1 MSATADNS
9 ATTTETKRG
18 RGRPKTQAS
27 TQPRSTSS
35 SAQNQPPGLPPAKRC
50 AIYTRKSTEEGL
62 EQSFN
67 SLDNQREACEAFIRS
82 QQCEGWVLLP
92 PFYDDGGFSGG
103 NMERPALK
111 RILEDV
117 EAGKVDIVVVHRID
131 RLTRSLLDFGIIVQ
145 TLESAG
151 ASFVSV
157 TQQFNTTTSMG
168 RLTLNILL
176 SFAQFERELTT
187 ERIRE
192 KVAAHKKRGKW
203 CGGRPSLGYTIDY
216 AAKHLVV
223 HPEEAELVRR
233 IFRRYVEMPTP
244 VALAK
249 ELNAAGHTT
258 KSHTTREGKV
268 VGGHPWTNT
277 GIYQILNNCAYIGQ
291 VRHKGNT
298 YPGEHASIVSQKLW
312 DEVHAHLGQN
322 TRPPD
327 KPRRSGED
335 DLLKGLLRCGHCQ
348 RAMKPS
354 RTHGKGGMRYR
365 YYVCTGAAKHG
376 YDSCALKSVPAAGI
390 EEAVLSQI
398 RALLRTPEVV
408 MATWRELQRQVRA
421 ADADADVDG
430 FRGELDAAGQAP
442 PPVREA
448 DVLQALSKLDPIWD
462 ELFPPER
469 QRLVRLLVDEA
480 VVTKEGLHLTLNI
493 EGLNSLT
500 REVLG
505 QRAVANGELGR
516 GWDGHGRRDNMGGNG
531 GPPDGPPHSDQS
543 EAGAA

>member
-1 MSATADNS
+1 MMSAARNTSTADTN
-9 ATTTETKRG
+9 AKRG
-18 RGRPKTQAS
+18 KGRPKTQAS

-35 SAQNQPPGLPPAKRC
+35 SAQNQPPGLQPAKRC

-82 QQCEGWVLLP
+82 QQGEGWVLLP
-92 PFYDDGGFSGG
+92 DHYDDGGFSGG

-111 RILEDV
+111 RLLGDV
-117 EAGKVDIVVVHRID
+117 EGGKVDIVVVHRID
-131 RLTRSLLDFGIIVQ
+131 RLTRSLLDFGVIVQ

-192 KVAAHKKRGKW
+192 KVAAHKMRGKW
-203 CGGRPSLGYTIDY
+203 CGGKPPLGYTIDY
-216 AAKHLVV
+216 AAKQLVV
-223 HPEEAELVRR
+223 HPKEAELVRR
-233 IFRRYVEMPTP
+233 IFKRYLQVQSPLTI
-244 VALAK
+244 AR
-249 ELNAAGHTT
+249 ELNDEGITT
-258 KSHTTREGKV
+258 KRHVTREGKV
-268 VGGHPWTNT
+268 TGGKPWTIT
-277 GIYQILNNCAYIGQ
+277 SFYQILNNPVYIGM
-291 VRHKGNT
+291 VRHKGAT
-298 YPGEHASIVSQKLW
+298 YPGEHEGIVSQAVW
-312 DEVHAHLGQN
+312 DEVHTILGKN
-322 TRPPD
+322 TRQPL
-327 KPRRSGED
+327 KARANGGV
-335 DLLKGLLRCGHCQ
+335 DLLKGLLKCGHCH
-348 RAMKPS
+348 RALKPS
-354 RTHGKGGMRYR
+354 TSHHKNGKLYR
-365 YYVCTGAAKHG
+365 YYVCNGAAKHG
-376 YDSCALKSVPAAGI
+376 YDTCALKSVPAAGM
-390 EEAVLSQI
+390 EEAVLSQV

-408 MATWRELQRQVRA
+408 MATWRELQRQARA
-421 ADADADVDG
+421 VEGDADESL
-430 FRGELDAAGQAP
+430 GELDAAGEAS

-448 DVLQALSKLDPIWD
+448 DLLQALSKLDPIWD

-469 QRLVRLLVDEA
+469 QRLMRLLVDEA
-480 VVTKEGLHLTLNI
+480 VVTKEGMHLTLNI

-505 QRAVANGELGR
+505 QRAGAQD
-516 GWDGHGRRDNMGGNG
+516 DGACDGYGGNSSHSG
-531 GPPDGPPHSDQS
+531 SPNGPPPPGQT

>member
-1 MSATADNS
+1 MSATRNTSTADTN
-9 ATTTETKRG
+9 AKRG
-18 RGRPKTQAS
+18 KGRPKANGS
-27 TQPRSTSS
+27 FPSSTSTSPTKS
-35 SAQNQPPGLPPAKRC
+35 SPAGPLPLRC

-82 QQCEGWVLLP
+82 QQGEGWVLLP

-111 RILEDV
+111 RLLDDV
-117 EAGKVDIVVVHRID
+117 TAGKVDIVVVHRID
-131 RLTRSLLDFGIIVQ
+131 RLTRSLLDFGVIVQ

-203 CGGRPSLGYTIDY
+203 CGGRPPLGYTIDY
-216 AAKHLVV
+216 AAKQLVV
-223 HPEEAELVRR
+223 HPEEAKLVRH
-233 IFRRYVEMPTP
+233 IFQRYLELRSP

-249 ELNAAGHTT
+249 ELNAAAHTT
-258 KSHTTREGKV
+258 KSHTTRQGKV
-268 VGGHPWTNT
+268 MGGHPWTNT

-298 YPGEHASIVSQKLW
+298 YPGEHAPIIDQAVW
-312 DEVHAHLGQN
+312 NEVHAHLGKN
-322 TRPPD
+322 TRPPN
-327 KPRRSGED
+327 KPRRIGED
-335 DLLKGLLRCGHCQ
+335 DLLKGLLHCGHCQ

-354 RTHGKGGMRYR
+354 FSNGKGGRRYR
-365 YYVCTGAAKHG
+365 YYVCNGAAKRG
-376 YDSCALKSVPAAGI
+376 YDTCALKSIPAAGM
-390 EEAVLSQI
+390 EEAVLSQV

-408 MATWRELQRQVRA
+408 MATWRELQRQALAEGSLKESV
-421 ADADADVDG
+421 
-430 FRGELDAAGQAP
+430 EAP
-442 PPVREA
+442 FLREA

-480 VVTKEGLHLTLNI
+480 VVTREGLHLTLNI

-505 QRAVANGELGR
+505 QRAGA
-516 GWDGHGRRDNMGGNG
+516 NG
-531 GPPDGPPHSDQS
+531 GPPDGPPQPDQT